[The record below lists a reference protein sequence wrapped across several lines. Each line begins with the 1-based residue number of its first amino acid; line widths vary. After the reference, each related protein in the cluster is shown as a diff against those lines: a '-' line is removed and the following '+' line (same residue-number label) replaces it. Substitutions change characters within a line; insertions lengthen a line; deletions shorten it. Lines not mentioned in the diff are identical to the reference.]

1 MSSSPQPLRCA
12 CVAST
17 YGHYACLL
25 TRVVLGIVII
35 CTAQLSSDAAYER
48 ARWAVLFLYLGA
60 YALYVVMRDAPLPWR
75 NTSLQRLISDNDVD
89 AEAGVQPSCAWYV
102 LVRLGFRYLLLL
114 YAVILAAFDRHARAA
129 LIVFGAVLLLNAVW
143 TCILLAVRARSST
156 SVSTGAV
163 GGARTLTSYPASVPP
178 SMAFVARA

>member
-60 YALYVVMRDAPLPWR
+60 RAVRRDAR
-75 NTSLQRLISDNDVD
+75 R
-89 AEAGVQPSCAWYV
+89 
-102 LVRLGFRYLLLL
+102 R
-114 YAVILAAFDRHARAA
+114 AVAQCRCS
-129 LIVFGAVLLLNAVW
+129 G
-143 TCILLAVRARSST
+143 
-156 SVSTGAV
+156 
-163 GGARTLTSYPASVPP
+163 
-178 SMAFVARA
+178 